1 MQSVNTVAFFVFTVP
16 LLLSFARCVMLVEAR
31 MLAVEESVGESMN
44 SMDSA
49 RSNSCTMIMVT
60 IGGRWKGVKM
70 ADSAAPLSMNSGG
83 RKSTSP

>member
-1 MQSVNTVAFFVFTVP
+1 MQPVNTVAFFVFTVP

-49 RSNSCTMIMVT
+49 RSNSCTLIMVT
-60 IGGRWKGVKM
+60 IGWRWKGVKM
-70 ADSAAPLSMNSGG
+70 CFLL
-83 RKSTSP
+83 